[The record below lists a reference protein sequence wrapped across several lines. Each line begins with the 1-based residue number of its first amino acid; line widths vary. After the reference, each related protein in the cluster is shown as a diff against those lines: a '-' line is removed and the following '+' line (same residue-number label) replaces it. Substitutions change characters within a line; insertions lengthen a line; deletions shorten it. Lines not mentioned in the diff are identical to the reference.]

1 MVKREKKPFSLII
14 IGGGPAGLT
23 AGIYAKRAKIDT
35 LLIEKAILGGLI
47 TSTELVE
54 NYPGFPQGISGM
66 DLGRNFED
74 QAKKY
79 GLDIIYGKVVKIEV
93 KGKIKEVHTEEHSYS
108 SKAVIIASGSEP
120 QKLGVPGEKAL
131 TGKGI
136 SYCATCDGPFYKD
149 KNVAV
154 VGGGNAA
161 LEEAIFLTRFAK
173 LVTIIHRRD
182 DLRADKVL
190 QEKAAANPKIFL
202 KLSTIVEE
210 IVGDKK
216 VQSIKVKDVKT
227 NKTSSMDIDGVFL
240 YVGLKPNTDFLKG
253 LVDLDKNGNII
264 TDDKLATNIEG
275 IFAAGDVR
283 KKHLRQVVTS
293 TADGAIAAHGAKEYL
308 ESEGFS
314 LF

>member
-35 LLIEKAILGGLI
+35 ILIEKAILGGLI

-66 DLGRNFED
+66 DLGKNFED

-79 GLDIIYGKVVKIEV
+79 GLDIIYGKVTKIEV

-108 SKAVIIASGSEP
+108 TKAVIIASGSEP

-136 SYCATCDGPFYKD
+136 SYCAICDGPFYKD

-182 DLRADKVL
+182 ELRADKVL

-202 KLSTIVEE
+202 KLSTVVEE

-216 VQSIKVKDVKT
+216 VRSIKVKDVKT
-227 NKTSSMDIDGVFL
+227 DKTSSMDIDGIFL
-240 YVGLKPNTDFLKG
+240 YVGLKPNTDFLKA
-253 LVDLDKNGNII
+253 LVDLDKNGNIV

-308 ESEGFS
+308 ELEGFS